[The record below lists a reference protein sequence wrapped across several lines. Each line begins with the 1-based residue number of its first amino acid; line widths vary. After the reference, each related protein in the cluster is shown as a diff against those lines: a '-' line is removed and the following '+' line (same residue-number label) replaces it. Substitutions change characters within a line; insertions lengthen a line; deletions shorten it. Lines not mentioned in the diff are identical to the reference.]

1 MAALRTGAMRARA
14 PKILLGLE
22 APDEEP
28 VRVGEPEGVEG
39 VAVGEEEVQ
48 AYVGAVLS
56 DPVDGFPDAGDR
68 VLGFSEV
75 VLQEDEVPLGVGVT

>member
-1 MAALRTGAMRARA
+1 MAALRTGAIGARA

-22 APDEEP
+22 ASDEEP

-39 VAVGEEEVQ
+39 VAVGQEEVQ
-48 AYVGAVLS
+48 AYVGAGFFDS
-56 DPVDGFPDAGDR
+56 VDGLTDAGDR